1 MINDLNV
8 LYVEDEAEERKLF
21 YNLLLKLFQKDKI
34 KIANDGLDGLNVFKE
49 DYLQKD
55 KSKKIDIIITDI
67 CMPKMDGFEMIK
79 AIFDIN
85 PNVKVIILSAFTDF
99 DNIKKAAKFGLVNN
113 YLQKPL
119 YLKEL
124 LPVIERLAKEI
135 DEEKIFLQEEKLY
148 QDYKYAVDSS
158 QIISKTDTKGIIT
171 YVNDLFCK
179 VSGFTRDELIGQN
192 HNIVRD
198 SDMRDDIFKELW
210 LTIKSGNI
218 WQGIIKNKTK
228 SGGSYIVKTM
238 ILPLYDKNNK
248 INEYIAIRT
257 DITEYVNKRDKE
269 ADIAEDKTLM
279 LFTHELKTPLNAII
293 SYSSYINRNINKQL
307 TPKKIEKISQL
318 IRNIEANGS
327 SLLSTIT
334 SMLDISKFK
343 HNALEINKERINFS
357 KLITDKVE
365 LYGALSNKNIT
376 LNIGNNIE
384 IFSDS
389 NSVDHIFENL
399 LSNAIKYSNNNI
411 SISIESNENYVSLI
425 VEDDGLGIDYKNVE
439 KIFKLFGQQSD
450 GRDDKEKTGTG
461 IGLYLVSI
469 LVNLNKFSI
478 DITKSK
484 DLNGACFRVSN
495 IPKCK

>member
-8 LYVEDEAEERKLF
+8 LYVEDEAEIRELF
-21 YNLLLKLFQKDKI
+21 YNLFLKLFQKDKI
-34 KIANDGLDGLNVFKE
+34 KIANDGQDGLNVFKE

-119 YLKEL
+119 SLKEL
-124 LPVIERLAKEI
+124 FPVIERLAKEI

-158 QIISKTDTKGIIT
+158 QIISKTDTQGIIT

-198 SDMRDDIFKELW
+198 SDMRDDIFKDLW

-228 SGGSYIVKTM
+228 SGGHYIVKTM

-343 HNALEINKERINFS
+343 HNALEINKGRINLS

-376 LNIGNNIE
+376 LNIANNIE

-469 LVNLNKFSI
+469 LVNLNKFNI

-484 DLNGACFRVSN
+484 DLNGACFRLSN
-495 IPKCK
+495 IPKFK